1 MSSVLRLLGRPALVS
16 LAQALEAGRLK
27 PSVSNDQLRG
37 QVPEEL
43 LGAVRDELKG
53 MLVDDMAPRHIARL
67 LRLLA
72 DERQAAQVV
81 ADRVELVWSGLD
93 LETSTTRDTE
103 IVVRQLFREAERS
116 VLVASYAVDKGKK
129 AEALFGHLAERLD
142 EEPDLKV
149 RFFLNVHRKSH
160 KDETPE
166 SVLLREFADAFRSN
180 IWPGERLPQVFHDPR
195 SLAIG
200 GKARAC
206 LHAKCVIADDDRAL
220 ISSANFTEAAHER
233 NIEAGVLIVDAS
245 LARALKA
252 QFDTLVERGALKRV
266 PGL

>member
-1 MSSVLRLLGRPALVS
+1 MVS
-16 LAQALEAGRLK
+16 LAQGLEAGWLEPPFR
-27 PSVSNDQLRG
+27 SSQLHG
-37 QVPEEL
+37 HVPEEL
-43 LGAVRDELKG
+43 MKLVQAELKEMAADG
-53 MLVDDMAPRHIARL
+53 MSPAHIARL
-67 LRLLA
+67 LHVLA
-72 DERQAAQVV
+72 DERAAAQVI

-93 LETSTTRDTE
+93 LEGSTTRDTE

-116 VLVASYAVDKGKK
+116 LLVASYAVDKGKK
-129 AEALFGHLAERLD
+129 AESLFGSLADRMD
-142 EEPDLKV
+142 REPELEV
-149 RFFLNVHRKSH
+149 RFFLNVHRKSL

-166 SVLLREFADAFRSN
+166 SVRLREFADAFRRE

-206 LHAKCVIADDDRAL
+206 LHAKCVIADEDRAL
-220 ISSANFTEAAHER
+220 ISSANFTEAAQAR
-233 NIEAGVLIVDAS
+233 NIEAGVLIIDAS

>member
-1 MSSVLRLLGRPALVS
+1 MISAIRQLGRPALLS
-16 LAQALEAGRLK
+16 LARALEAERLK
-27 PSVSNDQLRG
+27 PSFSAAQLRG

-43 LGAVRDELKG
+43 LSSVGVELKE
-53 MLVDDMAPRHIARL
+53 MLADGMAPRHLARL

-72 DERQAAQVV
+72 DERQAAQVI

-93 LETSTTRDTE
+93 LESSTTRDTE
-103 IVVRQLFREAERS
+103 VVVHQLFREAKLS

-129 AEALFGHLAERLD
+129 AEALFGHLAERMDTEPELD
-142 EEPDLKV
+142 V

-166 SVLLREFADAFRSN
+166 SVVLREFAEAFRGE
-180 IWPGERLPQVFHDPR
+180 IWPGQRLPAVFHDPR
-195 SLAIG
+195 SLAAG
-200 GKARAC
+200 GATRAC
-206 LHAKCVIADDDRAL
+206 LHAKCIVVDEQRAL
-220 ISSANFTEAAHER
+220 VTSANFTEAAQER
-233 NIEAGVLIVDAS
+233 NIEAGVMIADAS